1 MSKCE
6 WCSSENIK
14 PVTDKVYWELPDG
27 TKAIQIDDT
36 PAVHCLDCQMTYQT
50 ELITKEI
57 EDQLFLIDTKKLAKV
72 ITFEELMEQP
82 RLLKRNY
89 FDFSS

>member
-1 MSKCE
+1 
-6 WCSSENIK
+6 
-14 PVTDKVYWELPDG
+14 
-27 TKAIQIDDT
+27 
-36 PAVHCLDCQMTYQT
+36 MTYQT

-57 EDQLFLIDTKKLAKV
+57 EDQLFLIDTKKLGKV
-72 ITFEELMEQP
+72 VTFEELMAQQ

>member
-6 WCSSENIK
+6 WCSSENTK
-14 PVTDKVYWELPDG
+14 AVTDIVYWELPDG
-27 TKAIQIDDT
+27 TKAIQIDET
-36 PAVHCLDCQMTYQT
+36 PAIHCDDCKMTYQT

-57 EDQLFLIDTKKLAKV
+57 EDQLFLIDTKKIGKV
-72 ITFEELMEQP
+72 ITFEELMAQP

>member
-1 MSKCE
+1 MAKCE
-6 WCSSENIK
+6 WCSSEK
-14 PVTDKVYWELPDG
+14 TKAVTDKVYWELPDG
-27 TKAIQIDDT
+27 TKAIQIDET
-36 PAVHCLDCQMTYQT
+36 PAIHCHDCQMTYQT

-57 EDQLFLIDTKKLAKV
+57 EDQLFLIDTKKLGKV
-72 ITFEELMEQP
+72 VTFEELMAQP